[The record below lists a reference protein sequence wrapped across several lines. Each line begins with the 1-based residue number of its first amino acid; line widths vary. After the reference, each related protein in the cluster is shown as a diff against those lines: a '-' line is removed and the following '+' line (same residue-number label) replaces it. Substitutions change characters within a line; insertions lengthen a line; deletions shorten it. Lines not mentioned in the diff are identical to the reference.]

1 MMLDMRRLIRF
12 AAFGLL
18 AMVGV
23 SVALA
28 QQATP
33 NPNPQRAAGPNA
45 PMGTPMGQPLTSSTA
60 GGSGALLQSQVDAG
74 RQPVASD
81 GASVAARLNPPD
93 DGAAPGSNAADVA
106 AKAASGE
113 PQPLNSLASVGTDYR
128 IGANDLVDFDVFGVP
143 NMQRTVRV
151 NASGMVALPLIG
163 PVTLAGLTAAQAE
176 NLIAQKY
183 AENYLQDPQVS
194 LFIKEFTTQRIT
206 IEGAVA
212 RPGIYPV
219 TGQLTLLRALAL
231 AGGGAQFA
239 QLNEIMLFRG
249 GSAQEANTQ
258 MFDLEK
264 IRNGDIP
271 DPVVNSDDVIVV
283 KRDPK
288 RTALRDSFFG
298 DLLSTLNPFK

>member
-1 MMLDMRRLIRF
+1 MLIQIFRLIKP
-12 AAFGLL
+12 AALGVL
-18 AMVGV
+18 AMLGV
-23 SVALA
+23 RVALA
-28 QQATP
+28 QQAT
-33 NPNPQRAAGPNA
+33 PNPQRAAGPNA

-93 DGAAPGSNAADVA
+93 DGAAPGSKAADV
-106 AKAASGE
+106 AASGE